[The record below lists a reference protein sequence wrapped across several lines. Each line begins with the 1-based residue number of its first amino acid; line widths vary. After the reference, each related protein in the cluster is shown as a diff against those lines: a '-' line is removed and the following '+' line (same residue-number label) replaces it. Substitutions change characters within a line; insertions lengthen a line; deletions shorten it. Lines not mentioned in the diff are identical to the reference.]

1 MSAGSRMPRTAP
13 SDLASLPVLVPPLAL
28 QRRIVDLIAHLDDH
42 LATIRVEIDSVS
54 KVLQSARRDCWARH
68 EQECASLAS
77 VLYGITAG
85 RSPDTSGERPQEGQP
100 AVLKVN
106 AVDPSGDFLAEET
119 KALPP
124 DHSMRPEWEL
134 QGGEV
139 LVTRANT
146 AERVAAV
153 ARVPDGIRNG
163 LYLCDKTLRLDLVE
177 SKVDA
182 GYIAEILLAPQA
194 RLQVA
199 AMATG
204 VGSSMVNI
212 SQAKLSGWTVPIP
225 PVEVQS
231 REAALLQSLRA
242 NVTSLR
248 DEEKA
253 LRALRRRLQDG
264 LLASEVTI
272 PSEYDALLAEAV

>member
-1 MSAGSRMPRTAP
+1 
-13 SDLASLPVLVPPLAL
+13 
-28 QRRIVDLIAHLDDH
+28 
-42 LATIRVEIDSVS
+42 
-54 KVLQSARRDCWARH
+54 
-68 EQECASLAS
+68 
-77 VLYGITAG
+77 
-85 RSPDTSGERPQEGQP
+85 
-100 AVLKVN
+100 VLKVN
-106 AVDPSGDFLAEET
+106 AVDPSGEFLAEEA

-124 DHSMRPEWEL
+124 DHSLRPEWEL

-153 ARVPDGIRNG
+153 ARVPGEIRKG
-163 LYLCDKTLRLDLVE
+163 LYLCDKTLRLDLTE

-212 SQAKLSGWTVPIP
+212 SQAKLSRWTVPIP
-225 PVEVQS
+225 AVEVQS

-242 NVTSLR
+242 NVTSLG

-253 LRALRRRLQDG
+253 LRALRRRLLDG
-264 LLASEVTI
+264 LLTSNVTI
-272 PSEYDALLAEAV
+272 PPNYDASLAEAV